1 MRQNSP
7 DVRNV
12 VELRNDRV
20 QQLGASEAILDL
32 HLRRKVT
39 QHDHGRVIRSDEQRP
54 HEQLKVVEPLRVTEI
69 SSTKLQIWPCRLTW
83 DPRRQTPR

>member
-1 MRQNSP
+1 
-7 DVRNV
+7 
-12 VELRNDRV
+12 
-20 QQLGASEAILDL
+20 
-32 HLRRKVT
+32 
-39 QHDHGRVIRSDEQRP
+39 VIRSDEQRP